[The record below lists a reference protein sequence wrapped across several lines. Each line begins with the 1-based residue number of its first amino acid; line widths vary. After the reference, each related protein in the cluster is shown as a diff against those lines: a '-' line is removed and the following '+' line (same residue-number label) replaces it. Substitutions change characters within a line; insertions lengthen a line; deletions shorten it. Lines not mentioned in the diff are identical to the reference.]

1 MAFGRLA
8 RPGGPLRRIAEE
20 HAVTPAQLALAW
32 LLQRSPVLLPIP
44 GTSTVAHLEEN
55 LAAALIELTP
65 PRSNNSTPRSEGRGT
80 TDTVGYV
87 MKAAV
92 CERYGPPEVVQ
103 VREVPKPVPADGE
116 VLVKAFA
123 TTVNSGDARVRA
135 LRVPRG
141 VSLPMRLRLGFT
153 KPRNPILGFEMAGQ
167 VEAVGRA
174 VTRLQ
179 AGDRVV
185 ASRGFDFGCHAEY
198 VTVTEGG
205 AIATIPERMSY
216 QDAVALCF
224 GGTTALNFFRLG
236 KLAPGETVLI
246 NGASGAVGTMAVQLA
261 KHLGAE
267 VTAVCSGANAELV
280 GGLGADHVI
289 DYTTEDFTRNG
300 QRYDVIMDN
309 HGNAPYARVKGS
321 LKPGGRFL
329 MVIGDLW
336 QMLAASRRKATISG
350 SEDDAEI
357 TADHYRTLMSL
368 AERGVL
374 KPVIDSVLPFAQ
386 IVEAHRRVDGGHKVG
401 SLVLAFEQGG

>member
-1 MAFGRLA
+1 
-8 RPGGPLRRIAEE
+8 
-20 HAVTPAQLALAW
+20 
-32 LLQRSPVLLPIP
+32 
-44 GTSTVAHLEEN
+44 
-55 LAAALIELTP
+55 
-65 PRSNNSTPRSEGRGT
+65 
-80 TDTVGYV
+80 

-103 VREVPKPVPADGE
+103 IREVLTPKPADGE

-123 TTVNSGDARVRA
+123 TTVNSGDTRVRA

-141 VSLPMRLRLGFT
+141 LSLPMRLRLGLT
-153 KPRNPILGFEMAGQ
+153 KPRQPILGFEVAGR
-167 VEAVGRA
+167 VEVVGRS
-174 VTRLQ
+174 VTRFQ
-179 AGDRVV
+179 PGDRVV
-185 ASRGFDFGCHAEY
+185 ASRGFNLGCHAEY
-198 VTVTEGG
+198 VTVAERG
-205 AIATIPERMSY
+205 AISELPENLDY

-236 KLAPGETVLI
+236 KLAADQTVLI

-261 KHLGAE
+261 KHFGAE

-280 GGLGADHVI
+280 RSLGADHVI

-309 HGNAPYARVKGS
+309 HGNAPYARSKAS
-321 LKPGGRFL
+321 LKPDGQFL

-336 QMLAASRRKATISG
+336 QMVAASWQKDTVG
-350 SEDDAEI
+350 SSKNDSSS
-357 TADHYRTLMSL
+357 TSADRYRTLMSL
-368 AERGVL
+368 AETGAL

-401 SLVLAFEQGG
+401 SIVLTFDHDD

>member
-1 MAFGRLA
+1 
-8 RPGGPLRRIAEE
+8 
-20 HAVTPAQLALAW
+20 
-32 LLQRSPVLLPIP
+32 
-44 GTSTVAHLEEN
+44 
-55 LAAALIELTP
+55 
-65 PRSNNSTPRSEGRGT
+65 
-80 TDTVGYV
+80 

-103 VREVPKPVPADGE
+103 IREVPKPEPADGE
-116 VLVKAFA
+116 MLVKALA
-123 TTVNSGDARVRA
+123 TTVNSGDVRVRA

-141 VSLPMRLRLGFT
+141 LGLPMRLRLGVT
-153 KPRNPILGFEMAGQ
+153 KPKQPILGFEVAGQ
-167 VEAVGRA
+167 VEAVGRS
-174 VTRLQ
+174 VTGFQ
-179 AGDRVV
+179 PGDRVV
-185 ASRGFDFGCHAEY
+185 ASRGFDLGCHAEF
-198 VTVTEGG
+198 VAVAAQG
-205 AIATIPERMSY
+205 AISKIPDCLGY

-236 KLAPGETVLI
+236 KLAVDETVLI

-261 KHLGAE
+261 KHLGVA

-280 GGLGADHVI
+280 TGLGADHVI

-336 QMLAASRRKATISG
+336 QMLAASRRKAVISG
-350 SEDDAEI
+350 SENDSSI
-357 TADHYRTLMSL
+357 TADSYRTLMSL
-368 AERGVL
+368 AEGGAL
-374 KPVIDSVLPFAQ
+374 KPVIDTVLPFTQ

-401 SLVLAFEQGG
+401 SVVLTFGHDG

>member
-1 MAFGRLA
+1 
-8 RPGGPLRRIAEE
+8 
-20 HAVTPAQLALAW
+20 
-32 LLQRSPVLLPIP
+32 
-44 GTSTVAHLEEN
+44 
-55 LAAALIELTP
+55 
-65 PRSNNSTPRSEGRGT
+65 
-80 TDTVGYV
+80 

-103 VREVPKPVPADGE
+103 IREVPKPVPADGE
-116 VLVKAFA
+116 VLVKAVA
-123 TTVNSGDARVRA
+123 TTVNSGDTRVRA

-141 VSLPMRLRLGFT
+141 LSLPMRVRLGFT
-153 KPRNPILGFEMAGQ
+153 KPKQPIFGFEMAGQ
-167 VEAVGRA
+167 VEAVGRE
-174 VTRLQ
+174 VTHFRP
-179 AGDRVV
+179 GDRVV

-198 VTVTEGG
+198 VTVAEQG
-205 AIATIPERMSY
+205 AIARIPESLSY

-224 GGTTALNFFRLG
+224 GGMTALIFFRLG
-236 KLAPGETVLI
+236 KLAPDETVLI

-280 GGLGADHVI
+280 RGLGADHVI
-289 DYTTEDFTRNG
+289 DYTIEDFTRNG

-336 QMLAASRRKATISG
+336 QMLAALRQKAVISS
-350 SEDDAEI
+350 SESDSSSA
-357 TADHYRTLMSL
+357 ADYYRTLMEL
-368 AERGVL
+368 AERGGL

-401 SLVLAFEQGG
+401 SVVLTFEQDG